1 MLGITDHGPG
11 TLAAGTSSYFRSLTY
26 APKKRFGIELLFGVE
41 LNILDIDGHL
51 DLNDELLGE
60 LDYAIASM
68 HAQNYNS
75 GTIAENTSAYLKAAP
90 LLRPRLCRPAQAA
103 AAHFGLQPEQIM
115 PGNGSDEN
123 LFFALRAFCDADHPL
138 AYATS
143 PTAATACGAD

>member
-1 MLGITDHGPG
+1 MYLSDIHTHSIASGHGTTCTISDMAKAASRKGLKLLGITDHGPG

-75 GTIAENTSAYLKAAP
+75 GTIAENTSAYLNAMTHPCVKV
-90 LLRPRLCRPAQAA
+90 LGHLIIQ
-103 AAHFGLQPEQIM
+103 
-115 PGNGSDEN
+115 
-123 LFFALRAFCDADHPL
+123 LFL
-138 AYATS
+138 
-143 PTAATACGAD
+143 